1 MVADLHQ
8 YGNWNE
14 DLLLQ
19 SFGEDLKHRIMA
31 IPCNKNTNEDMM
43 ELLASRSGYTITFFT
58 YMAQFEGSVP
68 TNVWL
73 HNYDIG
79 EQTEC
84 PWGCMQAED
93 ITHITSNCEIMMVG
107 IMSFF
112 GNWEDTLRA
121 LSSSDGEGLAH
132 ALIFCN
138 LIHQCWRACNAKKH
152 GKPFGTPTVI
162 AALGAFSFPYRHP
175 IQEQWTPQLSR
186 LSSNSHWCHPSGWL
200 KIFKKNPENPNPSLP
215 AFSVPHQRGRRES
228 ANLPF
233 KIPPPPQYSGKF
245 ADLPFDV
252 MARIAAAFDIPELW
266 AASTVCRSWREAL
279 RPLREAMVLL
289 RWGKRFKHG
298 RGVRSDAK
306 RALESFL
313 KGAERGSAAAMVD
326 AGLMYWEM
334 GRKEE
339 GKSLYA
345 RAAELGH
352 PAGQCN
358 LGICFLEADPA
369 EPEEAVKWFFR
380 AAELG
385 NARAQYSLALCLH
398 KGRGVKRNL
407 QEAARWYL
415 RAAEG
420 GNIRAMYN
428 ASLCYATG
436 KGFARD
442 LRFSRIWLKRAA
454 DCGHRKA
461 QFEHG
466 LELFSSGDTM
476 KALVYVELAVRAG
489 ETAASHIRDVI
500 VEALSQPLRDRA
512 MTSVNRWR
520 PQPFNR

>member
-1 MVADLHQ
+1 
-8 YGNWNE
+8 
-14 DLLLQ
+14 
-19 SFGEDLKHRIMA
+19 
-31 IPCNKNTNEDMM
+31 M
-43 ELLASRSGYTITFFT
+43 E
-58 YMAQFEGSVP
+58 
-68 TNVWL
+68 
-73 HNYDIG
+73 
-79 EQTEC
+79 
-84 PWGCMQAED
+84 
-93 ITHITSNCEIMMVG
+93 
-107 IMSFF
+107 
-112 GNWEDTLRA
+112 
-121 LSSSDGEGLAH
+121 SSKT
-132 ALIFCN
+132 
-138 LIHQCWRACNAKKH
+138 W
-152 GKPFGTPTVI
+152 PP
-162 AALGAFSFPYRHP
+162 
-175 IQEQWTPQLSR
+175 
-186 LSSNSHWCHPSGWL
+186 
-200 KIFKKNPENPNPSLP
+200 PSLP
-215 AFSVPHQRGRRES
+215 SRFSPVPHRNPPSSNKKISAKPNLFIPALSLQHQRGRGER
-228 ANLPF
+228 ANVTSKMPAPAL
-233 KIPPPPQYSGKF
+233 QSTGKF

-252 MARIAAAFDIPELW
+252 LARLAAAFDIPELW
-266 AASTVCRSWREAL
+266 AASTVCRPWREAL

-298 RGVRSDAK
+298 RGVRPDPK

-398 KGRGVKRNL
+398 KGRGVKCNL
-407 QEAARWYL
+407 REAARWYL

-420 GNIRAMYN
+420 GNVRAMYN

-436 KGFARD
+436 EGFTRD
-442 LRFSRIWLKRAA
+442 LRYARIWLKRAA
-454 DCGHRKA
+454 DYGHRKA

-466 LELFSSGDTM
+466 LELFSSGETM
-476 KALVYVELAVRAG
+476 KALVYVELAFRAG

-500 VEALSQPLRDRA
+500 VHALSQPLRDCA
-512 MTSVNRWR
+512 MTSADKWR
-520 PQPFNR
+520 PQQFHR